1 MQYYGKFL
9 KIQEFENI
17 KDVVGENYI
26 HSRLFKIT

>member
-26 HSRLFKIT
+26 DSRLFKIT